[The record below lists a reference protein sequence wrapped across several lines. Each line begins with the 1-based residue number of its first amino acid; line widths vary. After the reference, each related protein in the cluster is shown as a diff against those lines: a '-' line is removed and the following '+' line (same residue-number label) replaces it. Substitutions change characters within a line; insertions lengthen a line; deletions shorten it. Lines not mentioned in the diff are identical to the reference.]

1 MIAGFASVLGK
12 QARGTV
18 LLEATQQTKHLTP
31 LQADQHTGVSNT
43 QTTRLNP
50 QQHLKPAELL
60 LAHRQHR
67 QGAPPGTPEP
77 GGVSP
82 LSCRGVSSLYCAYSC
97 GAHNARSGKFA
108 GSAVWDCPKY
118 NFFWRIW
125 AFGAHHLSRLE
136 EYVSSTCRHV
146 ARDAISARIS
156 QTGYAGRPGR
166 SDPDI
171 IGKIHWRGGTDCPH
185 LAAVRGGLPIVGW
198 SVGQQSQSLA
208 NHPF

>member
-67 QGAPPGTPEP
+67 HGAPPATPEP

-82 LSCRGVSSLYCAYSC
+82 LSCRGVSSLYCAYTAN
-97 GAHNARSGKFA
+97 GRDG
-108 GSAVWDCPKY
+108 
-118 NFFWRIW
+118 FW
-125 AFGAHHLSRLE
+125 
-136 EYVSSTCRHV
+136 
-146 ARDAISARIS
+146 
-156 QTGYAGRPGR
+156 
-166 SDPDI
+166 
-171 IGKIHWRGGTDCPH
+171 KIH
-185 LAAVRGGLPIVGW
+185 AIVE
-198 SVGQQSQSLA
+198 LRR
-208 NHPF
+208 

>member
-50 QQHLKPAELL
+50 QQHVKTAELL

-67 QGAPPGTPEP
+67 HGAPPGTPEP

-82 LSCRGVSSLYCAYSC
+82 LSCRGVSSLYCAYTRKS
-97 GAHNARSGKFA
+97 HNRRSGKSACHPLPCCASTSWSACAEFTLRAYARIAAAA
-108 GSAVWDCPKY
+108 GGVALVKSLSNWCIRSA
-118 NFFWRIW
+118 
-125 AFGAHHLSRLE
+125 
-136 EYVSSTCRHV
+136 
-146 ARDAISARIS
+146 ARAISPFERTMLKTVIC
-156 QTGYAGRPGR
+156 GPG
-166 SDPDI
+166 SCDFVVLI
-171 IGKIHWRGGTDCPH
+171 TK
-185 LAAVRGGLPIVGW
+185 
-198 SVGQQSQSLA
+198 
-208 NHPF
+208 

>member
-82 LSCRGVSSLYCAYSC
+82 LSCRGVSSLYCAYIGC
-97 GAHNARSGKFA
+97 RRKIEMTPGAQSRDDTRVPDGHEGERLGLQRGGGVERRFGGPGGMGINLLWGGRGRGRGPWGGTTAGGNGGWEAHGDGRGAEGKGA
-108 GSAVWDCPKY
+108 APAT
-118 NFFWRIW
+118 WRLPS
-125 AFGAHHLSRLE
+125 HHLFEHRSR
-136 EYVSSTCRHV
+136 S
-146 ARDAISARIS
+146 
-156 QTGYAGRPGR
+156 P
-166 SDPDI
+166 
-171 IGKIHWRGGTDCPH
+171 
-185 LAAVRGGLPIVGW
+185 
-198 SVGQQSQSLA
+198 
-208 NHPF
+208 

>member
-18 LLEATQQTKHLTP
+18 LLEATQQTKPLTP

-67 QGAPPGTPEP
+67 HGAPPGTPEP

-82 LSCRGVSSLYCAYSC
+82 LSCRGVSSLYCAY
-97 GAHNARSGKFA
+97 RGKGGKSALWKTRIAPFQGHATMPSFSASSDAVFFELA
-108 GSAVWDCPKY
+108 GS
-118 NFFWRIW
+118 
-125 AFGAHHLSRLE
+125 
-136 EYVSSTCRHV
+136 VSFSLFLKRSVKPFNSGQFANRVNQRKRRRENKASTCSR
-146 ARDAISARIS
+146 SAF
-156 QTGYAGRPGR
+156 R
-166 SDPDI
+166 SDAS
-171 IGKIHWRGGTDCPH
+171 RFNSAT
-185 LAAVRGGLPIVGW
+185 LAVSNP
-198 SVGQQSQSLA
+198 S
-208 NHPF
+208 

>member
-12 QARGTV
+12 QARGPV

-82 LSCRGVSSLYCAYSC
+82 LSCRGVSSLYCAYRASS
-97 GAHNARSGKFA
+97 SGTSLEASIRLFRLP
-108 GSAVWDCPKY
+108 SKY
-118 NFFWRIW
+118 SSQLTERASSF
-125 AFGAHHLSRLE
+125 SRL
-136 EYVSSTCRHV
+136 
-146 ARDAISARIS
+146 
-156 QTGYAGRPGR
+156 
-166 SDPDI
+166 
-171 IGKIHWRGGTDCPH
+171 
-185 LAAVRGGLPIVGW
+185 
-198 SVGQQSQSLA
+198 
-208 NHPF
+208 

>member
-1 MIAGFASVLGK
+1 MIAGLASVLGK

-82 LSCRGVSSLYCAYSC
+82 LSCRGVSSLYCAHKHGC
-97 GAHNARSGKFA
+97 ERGA
-108 GSAVWDCPKY
+108 
-118 NFFWRIW
+118 
-125 AFGAHHLSRLE
+125 HLSRRVRLCMPPDCIPRDLE
-136 EYVSSTCRHV
+136 APALWPASE
-146 ARDAISARIS
+146 
-156 QTGYAGRPGR
+156 
-166 SDPDI
+166 
-171 IGKIHWRGGTDCPH
+171 
-185 LAAVRGGLPIVGW
+185 
-198 SVGQQSQSLA
+198 
-208 NHPF
+208 

>member
-82 LSCRGVSSLYCAYSC
+82 LSCRGVSSLYCAYTR
-97 GAHNARSGKFA
+97 GADEA
-108 GSAVWDCPKY
+108 
-118 NFFWRIW
+118 
-125 AFGAHHLSRLE
+125 
-136 EYVSSTCRHV
+136 
-146 ARDAISARIS
+146 
-156 QTGYAGRPGR
+156 AGRRRTRNAPIGR
-166 SDPDI
+166 AKVPPSHSRETWRFSDRI
-171 IGKIHWRGGTDCPH
+171 RG
-185 LAAVRGGLPIVGW
+185 
-198 SVGQQSQSLA
+198 SSLR
-208 NHPF
+208 

>member
-82 LSCRGVSSLYCAYSC
+82 LSCRGVSSLYCAYTRLARMGHSGNFTPLQS
-97 GAHNARSGKFA
+97 GAGTAFNRRARETA
-108 GSAVWDCPKY
+108 DNRTAIPVL
-118 NFFWRIW
+118 W
-125 AFGAHHLSRLE
+125 A
-136 EYVSSTCRHV
+136 C
-146 ARDAISARIS
+146 
-156 QTGYAGRPGR
+156 
-166 SDPDI
+166 
-171 IGKIHWRGGTDCPH
+171 
-185 LAAVRGGLPIVGW
+185 
-198 SVGQQSQSLA
+198 
-208 NHPF
+208 

>member
-1 MIAGFASVLGK
+1 MLCQLLRRQGRAKIGIPLPHDRQRQGAHLSGEPMVAGSASALGK

-50 QQHLKPAELL
+50 QQHLKPTELL

-82 LSCRGVSSLYCAYSC
+82 LSCRGVSSLYCAYSDQI
-97 GAHNARSGKFA
+97 GIM
-108 GSAVWDCPKY
+108 GSWT
-118 NFFWRIW
+118 
-125 AFGAHHLSRLE
+125 LS
-136 EYVSSTCRHV
+136 
-146 ARDAISARIS
+146 A
-156 QTGYAGRPGR
+156 P
-166 SDPDI
+166 
-171 IGKIHWRGGTDCPH
+171 
-185 LAAVRGGLPIVGW
+185 
-198 SVGQQSQSLA
+198 
-208 NHPF
+208 

>member
-82 LSCRGVSSLYCAYSC
+82 LSCRGVSSLYCAYTRESRYSRYDTC
-97 GAHNARSGKFA
+97 PAPGATGSRVQRRYWPPPSPTPRHAR
-108 GSAVWDCPKY
+108 
-118 NFFWRIW
+118 
-125 AFGAHHLSRLE
+125 LS
-136 EYVSSTCRHV
+136 H
-146 ARDAISARIS
+146 
-156 QTGYAGRPGR
+156 QRPTLLKLR
-166 SDPDI
+166 
-171 IGKIHWRGGTDCPH
+171 
-185 LAAVRGGLPIVGW
+185 
-198 SVGQQSQSLA
+198 
-208 NHPF
+208 

>member
-43 QTTRLNP
+43 QTTRLNS

-82 LSCRGVSSLYCAYSC
+82 LSCRGVSSLYCAYRNY
-97 GAHNARSGKFA
+97 AQKFA
-108 GSAVWDCPKY
+108 MSD
-118 NFFWRIW
+118 NS
-125 AFGAHHLSRLE
+125 FGTTFGP
-136 EYVSSTCRHV
+136 STPGLMNLV
-146 ARDAISARIS
+146 AGNTYPA
-156 QTGYAGRPGR
+156 T
-166 SDPDI
+166 
-171 IGKIHWRGGTDCPH
+171 
-185 LAAVRGGLPIVGW
+185 
-198 SVGQQSQSLA
+198 
-208 NHPF
+208 

>member
-82 LSCRGVSSLYCAYSC
+82 LSCREVSSLYRAYNQR
-97 GAHNARSGKFA
+97 AHFSVSGKSSWTASYSEPGSRPSRRGTSALGHRA
-108 GSAVWDCPKY
+108 GY
-118 NFFWRIW
+118 
-125 AFGAHHLSRLE
+125 G
-136 EYVSSTCRHV
+136 
-146 ARDAISARIS
+146 
-156 QTGYAGRPGR
+156 
-166 SDPDI
+166 
-171 IGKIHWRGGTDCPH
+171 
-185 LAAVRGGLPIVGW
+185 
-198 SVGQQSQSLA
+198 
-208 NHPF
+208 

>member
-82 LSCRGVSSLYCAYSC
+82 LSCRGVSSLYCAYMMSASFPALWSELVRPTC
-97 GAHNARSGKFA
+97 SPPPASVADRNPNAS
-108 GSAVWDCPKY
+108 
-118 NFFWRIW
+118 
-125 AFGAHHLSRLE
+125 
-136 EYVSSTCRHV
+136 
-146 ARDAISARIS
+146 
-156 QTGYAGRPGR
+156 
-166 SDPDI
+166 
-171 IGKIHWRGGTDCPH
+171 
-185 LAAVRGGLPIVGW
+185 
-198 SVGQQSQSLA
+198 
-208 NHPF
+208 

>member
-67 QGAPPGTPEP
+67 QGAPPRTPEP

-82 LSCRGVSSLYCAYSC
+82 LSCRGVSSLYCAYT
-97 GAHNARSGKFA
+97 ARST
-108 GSAVWDCPKY
+108 
-118 NFFWRIW
+118 I
-125 AFGAHHLSRLE
+125 SRE
-136 EYVSSTCRHV
+136 RKP
-146 ARDAISARIS
+146 RN
-156 QTGYAGRPGR
+156 GN
-166 SDPDI
+166 
-171 IGKIHWRGGTDCPH
+171 IG
-185 LAAVRGGLPIVGW
+185 
-198 SVGQQSQSLA
+198 
-208 NHPF
+208 

>member
-1 MIAGFASVLGK
+1 MRRELARKVLIWCLCQGATLSGEPMIAGFASVLGK

-60 LAHRQHR
+60 LAHRQPR

-82 LSCRGVSSLYCAYSC
+82 LSCRGVSSLYCAYTEKSRKGC
-97 GAHNARSGKFA
+97 YGKPDLRPVLMLVHVVTITNKARHC
-108 GSAVWDCPKY
+108 V
-118 NFFWRIW
+118 
-125 AFGAHHLSRLE
+125 
-136 EYVSSTCRHV
+136 
-146 ARDAISARIS
+146 
-156 QTGYAGRPGR
+156 
-166 SDPDI
+166 
-171 IGKIHWRGGTDCPH
+171 
-185 LAAVRGGLPIVGW
+185 
-198 SVGQQSQSLA
+198 
-208 NHPF
+208 

>member
-82 LSCRGVSSLYCAYSC
+82 LSCRGVSSLYCAYTALSHK
-97 GAHNARSGKFA
+97 GESGKP
-108 GSAVWDCPKY
+108 GTV
-118 NFFWRIW
+118 
-125 AFGAHHLSRLE
+125 GAKCSRALLSGN
-136 EYVSSTCRHV
+136 
-146 ARDAISARIS
+146 
-156 QTGYAGRPGR
+156 TGPR
-166 SDPDI
+166 
-171 IGKIHWRGGTDCPH
+171 
-185 LAAVRGGLPIVGW
+185 
-198 SVGQQSQSLA
+198 
-208 NHPF
+208 F

>member
-82 LSCRGVSSLYCAYSC
+82 LLCTGVSSLYCAYNEMSHNIYYGKYPGPAPSGC
-97 GAHNARSGKFA
+97 AAEACLDKAEAQGLAGATARRRRAVLFA
-108 GSAVWDCPKY
+108 G
-118 NFFWRIW
+118 
-125 AFGAHHLSRLE
+125 
-136 EYVSSTCRHV
+136 
-146 ARDAISARIS
+146 
-156 QTGYAGRPGR
+156 
-166 SDPDI
+166 
-171 IGKIHWRGGTDCPH
+171 
-185 LAAVRGGLPIVGW
+185 
-198 SVGQQSQSLA
+198 
-208 NHPF
+208 

>member
-82 LSCRGVSSLYCAYSC
+82 LSCRGVSSLYCAYRR
-97 GAHNARSGKFA
+97 GADNRDYR
-108 GSAVWDCPKY
+108 W
-118 NFFWRIW
+118 
-125 AFGAHHLSRLE
+125 
-136 EYVSSTCRHV
+136 SSTP
-146 ARDAISARIS
+146 DADRCAVFGIRLG
-156 QTGYAGRPGR
+156 QRPSEPR
-166 SDPDI
+166 S
-171 IGKIHWRGGTDCPH
+171 R
-185 LAAVRGGLPIVGW
+185 
-198 SVGQQSQSLA
+198 
-208 NHPF
+208 

>member
-82 LSCRGVSSLYCAYSC
+82 LSCRGVSSLYCAYTPHVRVVH
-97 GAHNARSGKFA
+97 GDGTRIVFEPVDVIYVNAVATRA
-108 GSAVWDCPKY
+108 LRMHGS
-118 NFFWRIW
+118 
-125 AFGAHHLSRLE
+125 
-136 EYVSSTCRHV
+136 
-146 ARDAISARIS
+146 
-156 QTGYAGRPGR
+156 TG
-166 SDPDI
+166 
-171 IGKIHWRGGTDCPH
+171 
-185 LAAVRGGLPIVGW
+185 
-198 SVGQQSQSLA
+198 
-208 NHPF
+208 

>member
-50 QQHLKPAELL
+50 QQHVKTAELL

-67 QGAPPGTPEP
+67 HGAPPGTPKP

-82 LSCRGVSSLYCAYSC
+82 LSCRGVSSLYCAYMSKSGN
-97 GAHNARSGKFA
+97 GAYGKFDHFQSDA
-108 GSAVWDCPKY
+108 RTLFNWERGRLSHKIEC
-118 NFFWRIW
+118 
-125 AFGAHHLSRLE
+125 FGKSVPRFI
-136 EYVSSTCRHV
+136 
-146 ARDAISARIS
+146 DAPPN
-156 QTGYAGRPGR
+156 TRPLNAT
-166 SDPDI
+166 P
-171 IGKIHWRGGTDCPH
+171 
-185 LAAVRGGLPIVGW
+185 
-198 SVGQQSQSLA
+198 
-208 NHPF
+208 

>member
-12 QARGTV
+12 QARGAV

-82 LSCRGVSSLYCAYSC
+82 LSCRGVSSLYCAYSRC
-97 GAHNARSGKFA
+97 
-108 GSAVWDCPKY
+108 
-118 NFFWRIW
+118 
-125 AFGAHHLSRLE
+125 LSRIEKSQFLTDRD
-136 EYVSSTCRHV
+136 VT
-146 ARDAISARIS
+146 AR
-156 QTGYAGRPGR
+156 
-166 SDPDI
+166 
-171 IGKIHWRGGTDCPH
+171 WRGGELDDNN
-185 LAAVRGGLPIVGW
+185 
-198 SVGQQSQSLA
+198 SLI
-208 NHPF
+208 